1 MTRIV
6 GGRSLR
12 KYTTLPFAAR
22 VEGLVL
28 FAIKNILPGCTRR
41 VVNIPSGESTSLS
54 VPIDPCTSFIATPL
68 ASRYVLFF
76 YGSRSSLSAH
86 MLVSLALMPAPLPG

>member
-1 MTRIV
+1 MRIILLLTRIM

-12 KYTTLPFAAR
+12 KCNTLPYAAR
-22 VEGLVL
+22 VERLVL

-54 VPIDPCTSFIATPL
+54 VPIDPCTSFITTQL
-68 ASRYVLFF
+68 ASRYVLFSTGAVPPF
-76 YGSRSSLSAH
+76 LRTC
-86 MLVSLALMPAPLPG
+86 